1 MDEPVMTDD
10 FPSSSP
16 AARPPLTAAQVRL
29 RLFAALVAI
38 AAGVVA
44 AVVVIDQL
52 RTALAG

>member
-1 MDEPVMTDD
+1 MTDD
-10 FPSSSP
+10 SPSSP
-16 AARPPLTAAQVRL
+16 ARAPLTAAQVRL
-29 RLFAALVAI
+29 RLVAALVAI